1 MAGADVRW
9 LQGLE
14 NYERALAKLE
24 RALSLTAFRPLSE
37 LEQLGLIQA
46 FEFTHELSWLLL
58 KDFLVD
64 QGVSG
69 ISGISGSRDAV
80 RQAVVR
86 ELLPAGTE
94 STWMAMIRS
103 RNLTS
108 HTYNPALAEEIAQLI
123 TTQYGKEL
131 QGLQQVLRRRAKQSR

>member
-1 MAGADVRW
+1 MAT
-9 LQGLE
+9 LQ
-14 NYERALAKLE
+14 RALTLAVN
-24 RALSLTAFRPLSE
+24 RPLSE
-37 LEQLGLIQA
+37 LEQQGLIQA

-80 RQAVVR
+80 REAVVK

-94 STWMAMIRS
+94 SSWMAMIRS

-123 TTQYGKEL
+123 ANQYGKEL
-131 QGLQQVLRRRAKQSR
+131 QSLQQELRRRAEQS

>member
-1 MAGADVRW
+1 M
-9 LQGLE
+9 
-14 NYERALAKLE
+14 
-24 RALSLTAFRPLSE
+24 
-37 LEQLGLIQA
+37 IQA

-69 ISGISGSRDAV
+69 ISGSRDAV
-80 RQAVVR
+80 REAVVR

-94 STWMAMIRS
+94 ATWMAMIRS

-108 HTYNPALAEEIAQLI
+108 HTDNPALAHEIAELI
-123 TTQYGKEL
+123 SERYAQEL
-131 QGLQQVLRRRAKQSR
+131 TSLQQELRRRADKL

>member
-1 MAGADVRW
+1 MADADVRW
-9 LQGLE
+9 MQRLE
-14 NYERALAKLE
+14 NYERALATLE
-24 RALSLTAFRPLSE
+24 RAVALAANRPLSE

-58 KDFLVD
+58 KDFLVY

-69 ISGISGSRDAV
+69 ISGSIDAV
-80 RQAVVR
+80 REAVVR

-94 STWMAMIRS
+94 SIWMAMIRS

-123 TTQYGKEL
+123 TSRYANEL
-131 QGLQQVLRRRAKQSR
+131 KDLQRELRRRGEQIQ